1 MNTPPTT
8 IPPSGTTLKNDIKA
22 DAQTTTTTLKRFR
35 APVNK
40 EDGVL
45 SGSLVGAKRRYVQ
58 MAEAASEDGYYSS
71 SSSSSDDEEETEET
85 SSSTSC
91 FSSSSQER
99 RRRRTK
105 KQPRRR
111 VHFHSL
117 CLVTEIPHHSEYS
130 SQQRQQQWNGRKT
143 IKLRARINS
152 FEYQY
157 DGWDCQQATEEDQ
170 FVVLPDT
177 GEKCHPAHQHQ
188 LKGRGATLLSM
199 RRKKR
204 PE

>member
-1 MNTPPTT
+1 M
-8 IPPSGTTLKNDIKA
+8 G
-22 DAQTTTTTLKRFR
+22 
-35 APVNK
+35 
-40 EDGVL
+40 GVL

-58 MAEAASEDGYYSS
+58 MAEAASEDGYYY
-71 SSSSSDDEEETEET
+71 SSSSSDDDEEE
-85 SSSTSC
+85 SSTSS
-91 FSSSSQER
+91 FSLDQELNRHR
-99 RRRRTK
+99 RAK
-105 KQPRRR
+105 KQPQR

-157 DGWDCQQATEEDQ
+157 DGWDCEQASEEDQ
-170 FVVLPDT
+170 FVELPD
-177 GEKCHPAHQHQ
+177 GEKCHPAHQQ